1 MNVIN
6 RIVIVLAL
14 LCIMVAVTAVCLFPH
29 FFVRQLS
36 LQSDLLDDV
45 IQRVE
50 LVDHLILIGIA
61 AVADI
66 VLLFFL
72 LAQFYRPRVKSV
84 RVQQIDGGTAMLTAD
99 SIRQRLG
106 FYIDGLADVV
116 SVKPKVDVKRDGVRV
131 AVDVQTSAT
140 VNVPAMAQEIVG
152 VIRAVVTETMGLQLR
167 GEPQVRIRTGKF
179 VAASY
184 KSCRCWPRWTNRRFL
199 PGLSRW
205 LNRASAPRQPRVR
218 TRRNNPSCPWPLSHQ
233 RMRS

>member
-50 LVDHLILIGIA
+50 LVDHLILIGIT
-61 AVADI
+61 AVVDI

-179 VAASY
+179 VAAS
-184 KSCRCWPRWTNRRFL
+184 SQEL
-199 PGLSRW
+199 PLLASLDQPPLPARPVTLAQSGE
-205 LNRASAPRQPRVR
+205 RAAPAAGADEEE
-218 TRRNNPSCPWPLSHQ
+218 
-233 RMRS
+233 